1 MTTISDS
8 LNSSYEI
15 AKCFDESLNGII
27 FERNDKNTISSSF
40 YSLSLEHHRG
50 VIVLAEQQLYGSASA
65 LLRSLFEAYV
75 KGMWFY
81 HCATE
86 IDFENLGKDK
96 FKKQFHSMINDLEEK
111 GKAKGISKQKIENW
125 SGLNS
130 LTHSGLLQINKRSD
144 EHSIT
149 SNYDSGFILDTL
161 LFANN
166 YALLNAGELAKISNN
181 KVSQQCVLKVAE
193 KLNFK
198 IA

>member
-1 MTTISDS
+1 MLTINDS
-8 LNSSYEI
+8 LKDSYEI
-15 AKCFDESLNGII
+15 AECFDNSLNGIT
-27 FERNDKNTISSSF
+27 FERNDKNIISSSF
-40 YSLSLEHHRG
+40 FSLSLEHHRS
-50 VIVLAEQQLYGSASA
+50 VIVLVEQQLYGSASA

-81 HCATE
+81 HCAKE
-86 IDFENLGKDK
+86 IDFNNIKKDK
-96 FKKQFHSMINDLEEK
+96 FKKQFNNIIKDLEK
-111 GKAKGISKQKIENW
+111 IKKAKGLSKQKTDNW

-144 EHSIT
+144 ENSII
-149 SNYDSGFILDTL
+149 SNYDNGFILETL

-181 KVSQQCVLKVAE
+181 SISQQCVLMVAE